1 MHNCI
6 MSFTVNLNEATE
18 VQSLSP
24 NIDSLD
30 GDRSPR
36 VKCCIEKPR
45 SLEWNKF
52 IAFNDFNYY
61 KKNEAF
67 FNLI

>member
-1 MHNCI
+1 
-6 MSFTVNLNEATE
+6 MSFTVNLNEAAE

-30 GDRSPR
+30 GVRSPK

-45 SLEWNKF
+45 SLE
-52 IAFNDFNYY
+52 
-61 KKNEAF
+61 
-67 FNLI
+67 

>member
-6 MSFTVNLNEATE
+6 MSFTVILKKAAE

-30 GDRSPR
+30 GVRSPR
-36 VKCCIEKPR
+36 GKCCIEKPR
-45 SLEWNKF
+45 NKMSSLLWM
-52 IAFNDFNYY
+52 ISTTT
-61 KKNEAF
+61 KNEV
-67 FNLI
+67 LDSI

>member
-1 MHNCI
+1 

-24 NIDSLD
+24 NIGSLD

-45 SLEWNKF
+45 LLE
-52 IAFNDFNYY
+52 
-61 KKNEAF
+61 
-67 FNLI
+67 